1 MSRQVE
7 NGRAAKEAIPA
18 LLRSIAGGT
27 AVEAALAELAPAV
40 SRAELETVVRKIIA
54 ARSDFVKEK
63 GKAALGPLMG
73 LVMEEVRGSVD
84 GKLVSEILRK
94 EIDAAVADKNR

>member
-1 MSRQVE
+1 MD
-7 NGRAAKEAIPA
+7 
-18 LLRSIAGGT
+18 
-27 AVEAALAELAPAV
+27 AALAQLAPAI

-54 ARSDFVKEK
+54 TRSDFVKEK

-94 EIDAAVADKNR
+94 EIDATIAG